1 MKVEPYLFIHGRGDQ
16 FKSHTG
22 RHWPVS
28 SAEPASADESETR
41 VFSEAVYLYRFRKD
55 HSIHSQPTIWRMS

>member
-41 VFSEAVYLYRFRKD
+41 VFSEAVY
-55 HSIHSQPTIWRMS
+55 